1 MAGKAKKAEHS
12 GPKKGS
18 GAYWGRKVDAK
29 RESNRARRESA
40 KRVVRQGLA
49 DAGAE
54 NGV

>member
-1 MAGKAKKAEHS
+1 MAGKAKKTEHA

-40 KRVVRQGLA
+40 KGAIRQGLA
-49 DAGAE
+49 DSGSE